1 MARVGGAFPLPIAQV
16 AEGGF
21 KIELPTGGFYYPGP
35 NEGLVVCGA
44 NTVFEYFDP
53 IAQGWRTLY
62 AAGQGG
68 FASVDGFNFRFHNTT
83 GCVTATA
90 VTGAGSAAT
99 TNGIGTAATGV
110 TAAVSAG
117 SGATIPATVQPVIG
131 GSVQAP
137 TITQAGSLFLVP
149 PLIVIDPPP
158 SGGTQATAVAALTAS
173 PGGISSITMVNV
185 GAGYTASPN
194 FWIIPQ
200 ANQYQG
206 GPEIGVAAGAL
217 PAPGLVYPGNAVA
230 GNQNTSPTGAQ
241 LTSNAL
247 TGSGTLTDL
256 KLIYPGNGYTGT
268 PTISF
273 SGGGL
278 TSATATVTVG
288 NTTPANDLSF
298 FLPRVQ

>member
-1 MARVGGAFPLPIAQV
+1 M
-16 AEGGF
+16 
-21 KIELPTGGFYYPGP
+21 
-35 NEGLVVCGA
+35 
-44 NTVFEYFDP
+44 
-53 IAQGWRTLY
+53 
-62 AAGQGG
+62 
-68 FASVDGFNFRFHNTT
+68 
-83 GCVTATA
+83 
-90 VTGAGSAAT
+90 
-99 TNGIGTAATGV
+99 
-110 TAAVSAG
+110 
-117 SGATIPATVQPVIG
+117 
-131 GSVQAP
+131 QAP
-137 TITQAGSLFLVP
+137 TIAQAGSGFVVP

-158 SGGTQATAVAALTAS
+158 SGGTQATAICTLTAS
-173 PGGISSITMVNV
+173 PGGLATVAMVNV

-200 ANQYQG
+200 TNQYQG
-206 GPEIGVAAGAL
+206 GPEVTITAGSI
-217 PAPGLVYPGNAVA
+217 PPPGLVFPANAVP

-288 NTTPANDLSF
+288 NTTPANDVSF

>member
-1 MARVGGAFPLPIAQV
+1 MARIGGAFPLPIAQV

-21 KIELPTGGFYYPGP
+21 KIELGTGGFFYPGP
-35 NEGLVVCGA
+35 GEGLIVTGA

-62 AAGQGG
+62 AASSGG
-68 FASVDGFNFRFHNTT
+68 FVSVDGFNFRFHNTT
-83 GCVTATA
+83 GTVTATA
-90 VTGAGSAAT
+90 VTGAGSGG
-99 TNGIGTAATGV
+99 TNGIGAATGV

-117 SGATIPATVQPVIG
+117 SGATIAATVQPVIG
-131 GSVQAP
+131 GSVAAP
-137 TITQAGSLFLVP
+137 TITQAGSGFLVP

-158 SGGTQATAVAALTAS
+158 VGGTQATAICTLTAS
-173 PGGISSITMVNV
+173 PGGLATVTMVAT

-194 FWIIPQ
+194 FWILPQ
-200 ANQYQG
+200 TNQYQG
-206 GPEIGVAAGAL
+206 GPEVGVAAGVI
-217 PAPGLVYPGNAVA
+217 PPGGLVYPTNAVP
-230 GNQNTSPTGAQ
+230 GNQNTSSSGAQ
-241 LTSNAL
+241 LTSVAL

-256 KLIYPGNGYTGT
+256 KLIYPGNGYTAS

-278 TSATATVTVG
+278 SAATATVTVG